1 MEMAHKG
8 ENFYAGIED
17 NHEGEISRDHMH
29 HVVTF
34 TITQKT
40 LLHHDMITQ
49 IFPSKR
55 LNHSYVA
62 AHLPFPYL
70 SRLHARLFF

>member
-34 TITQKT
+34 STIQK
-40 LLHHDMITQ
+40 
-49 IFPSKR
+49 
-55 LNHSYVA
+55 
-62 AHLPFPYL
+62 PFCIVT
-70 SRLHARLFF
+70 